1 MDGNATAFFNAQI
14 DKLRLLRQTAR
25 GEVWLA
31 LWKPARVVVWKR
43 IHAHGLPYA
52 LLAEHPHPL
61 WPAVLCC
68 SEDGTDTVVVE
79 EYAEGEPLS
88 ARLSAKRFLSERE
101 AADILS
107 QLCDGL
113 AVLHGMGI
121 VHRDIKPSNL
131 ILQNGIVRLIDFDAA
146 RTMKEEQ
153 PEDTALLGTKGYA
166 PPEQFG
172 YGQTDARSDIYA
184 VGVTMVKLLGPDYRG
199 WLSPILE
206 KCTELDPKRRY
217 GSAAELKRA
226 VLMRRRWAKVKFAC
240 PIVLALLVGAGLY
253 FLPSRLVPPSVAP
266 VETPSVQTQAV
277 PTIVEE
283 SDPSALKEAERMET
297 KAVTETESVASPA
310 ELQGTEETEATVEN
324 VKEDTAAGNSNEFST
339 PVATS
344 DTQAAEINTI
354 EDFLALFKDDPE
366 KLAYW
371 KTQSVPRTDIVFR
384 QNATPED
391 WRKLEEEQLY
401 AMKHIELGR
410 RVEEFEA
417 TMPKNMT
424 QDERGKAINAFV
436 AEQAKLLG
444 ITDYQ

>member
-1 MDGNATAFFNAQI
+1 MIFMDGNTSAFFDAQI

-31 LWKPARVVVWKR
+31 LWKPARAVVWKR
-43 IHAHGLPYA
+43 IHATGLPYA
-52 LLAEHPHPL
+52 LLAEHPHLL
-61 WPAVLCC
+61 WPTVLCC

-88 ARLSAKRFLSERE
+88 ARLSAKRFLEERE
-101 AADILS
+101 AAEILT

-113 AVLHGMGI
+113 AVLHGLGI

-131 ILQNGIVRLIDFDAA
+131 ILQNGTIRLIDFDVA
-146 RTMKEEQ
+146 RTIKDEQ

-184 VGVTMVKLLGPDYRG
+184 VGVTLAKLLGPDYRG

-226 VLMRRRWAKVKFAC
+226 VLMRRRWAKAKIAC
-240 PIVLALLVGAGLY
+240 PLVLAAFVGAMFYL
-253 FLPSRLVPPSVAP
+253 FPSHPSPPT
-266 VETPSVQTQAV
+266 ETPPF
-277 PTIVEE
+277 PTEDVKPVVEE
-283 SDPSALKEAERMET
+283 SASPASKEAGRMET
-297 KAVTETESVASPA
+297 KAG
-310 ELQGTEETEATVEN
+310 LETEAVIPKIAQMETEDTVEDMEKDM
-324 VKEDTAAGNSNEFST
+324 VTGNANEPSALVD
-339 PVATS
+339 PS
-344 DTQAAEINTI
+344 DAQVAEIDTI

-371 KTQSVPRTDIVFR
+371 TIRRQPVVDDYFRKT
-384 QNATPED
+384 ATPEE
-391 WRKLEEEQLY
+391 WRIAEQEQLDI
-401 AMKHIELGR
+401 MKRGELGL
-410 RVEEFEA
+410 RVESFRA
-417 TMPKNMT
+417 SLPKNMT
-424 QDERGKAINAFV
+424 SDERGRAINAFV
-436 AEQAKLLG
+436 AEQVKLLG
-444 ITDYQ
+444 ITDFW

>member
-1 MDGNATAFFNAQI
+1 MIFMDGNMSAFFDAQI

-31 LWKPARVVVWKR
+31 VWKPARVVVWKR
-43 IHAHGLPYA
+43 IHATGLPYA

-113 AVLHGMGI
+113 AVLHGLGI

-131 ILQNGIVRLIDFDAA
+131 ILQNGTVRLIDFDAA
-146 RTMKEEQ
+146 RTIKDEQ

-184 VGVTMVKLLGPDYRG
+184 VGVTLAKLLGPDYRG

-217 GSAAELKRA
+217 ASAAELKRA
-226 VLMRRRWAKVKFAC
+226 VLMRRRWAKAKTGC
-240 PIVLALLVGAGLY
+240 PVVLAALVGAGLY
-253 FLPSRLVPPSVAP
+253 FWPPQSVPPPAAP
-266 VETPSVQTQAV
+266 VETPPAQTEAVQPPNEEPIAQMPKT
-277 PTIVEE
+277 VE
-283 SDPSALKEAERMET
+283 KET
-297 KAVTETESVASPA
+297 KKA
-310 ELQGTEETEATVEN
+310 ETEAENSEIFAEVPQEMEREQVEEPATEPQSAEA
-324 VKEDTAAGNSNEFST
+324 VPPKVLTADEE
-339 PVATS
+339 
-344 DTQAAEINTI
+344 AEA
-354 EDFLALFKDDPE
+354 FLALFKDDPE
-366 KLAYW
+366 KLREW
-371 KTQSVPRTDIVFR
+371 KDRKDIEFYSIAK
-384 QNATPED
+384 QHLSPQEAED
-391 WRKLEEEQLY
+391 AKRDAINMLRR
-401 AMKHIELGR
+401 MELGR
-410 RVEEFEA
+410 RAEAFEKTLPKSMTRDEKGRAFNEFV
-417 TMPKNMT
+417 
-424 QDERGKAINAFV
+424 F
-436 AEQAKLLG
+436 EQIEILG
-444 ITDYQ
+444 ITDF